1 MLKAVLI
8 DDEPHNLLNLRRLLE
23 QHCSEVTVAGEAHNA
38 DEGILQIGK
47 HQPDIVFLDIQMPG
61 KNGFDVLLALPDA
74 QFEVVFVTAY
84 DQYGIQ
90 AVKFSAMDYLLK
102 PVNIDELKGA
112 VSKALQRRAQKDRQ
126 LGHLLTV
133 LKQGS
138 LQQDHRI
145 VLPSAKE
152 NRLVFVNDITRCE
165 SNNSYTTMY
174 LRGGE
179 KMLVSVPLFEYEE
192 MLRPYGFVRCH
203 QSHLVNRRHVRSI
216 LKDGGMDLLM
226 EDGSRVPV
234 SRDRK
239 DKVRQELVN

>member
-23 QHCSEVTVAGEAHNA
+23 QHCSEVTVAGEAGNA
-38 DEGILQIGK
+38 EDGILQIRE
-47 HQPDIVFLDIQMPG
+47 HQPDLVFLDIQMPG
-61 KNGFDVLLALPDA
+61 KNGFDVLLALPGA
-74 QFEVVFVTAY
+74 EFEVVFVTAY
-84 DQYGIQ
+84 NQYGIQ

-102 PVNIDELKGA
+102 PVNPEELKGA
-112 VSKALQRRAQKDRQ
+112 VSKALQRRTKKDRQ
-126 LGHLLTV
+126 LDHLLTV

-152 NRLVFVNDITRCE
+152 SRLVLVNDITRCE
-165 SNNSYTTMY
+165 SSNSYTTVH
-174 LRGGE
+174 LRDGE
-179 KMLVSVPLFEYEE
+179 KILVSVPLFEYEE
-192 MLRPYGFVRCH
+192 MLQPYGFVRCH

-216 LKDGGMDLLM
+216 LREGGMDLLM
-226 EDGSRVPV
+226 EDGTRVPV

-239 DKVRQELVN
+239 DRVRQALV